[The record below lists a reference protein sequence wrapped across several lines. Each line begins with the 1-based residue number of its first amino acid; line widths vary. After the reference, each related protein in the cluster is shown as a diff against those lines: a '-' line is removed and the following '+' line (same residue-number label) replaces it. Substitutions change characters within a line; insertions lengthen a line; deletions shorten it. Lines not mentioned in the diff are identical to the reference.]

1 MSVSIVARRYAQAL
15 LELGAEQGELDKL
28 VEDLGTIATAW
39 EMSHELR
46 NALEN
51 PLVSHAAKKAV
62 MSELTEQ
69 IGASATTRHAL
80 LLLVDR
86 RRTKTL
92 PYIARALRELA
103 DARKGILRAEVTTAA
118 PLGDA
123 YYARLQAQLEK
134 MTGKRVVVDRVT
146 DPSLIAGVVTRI
158 GDRILDGSL
167 RTRLQSLRDA
177 LTPNGYSH

>member
-15 LELGAEQGELDKL
+15 LELGVEQGNLDKL
-28 VEDLGTIATAW
+28 VDELSTIAGAW
-39 EMSHELR
+39 ETSPELR

-62 MSELTEQ
+62 MTELSEQ
-69 IGASATTRHAL
+69 IGSAPTTRNVL

-92 PYIARALRELA
+92 PYLARTLRELA
-103 DARKGILRAEVTTAA
+103 DARKGVLRAEVTTAA
-118 PLGDA
+118 PLGES
-123 YYARLQAQLEK
+123 YYTRLQAQLEK

-167 RTRLQSLRDA
+167 RTRLQSLKDA
-177 LTPNGYSH
+177 LMPNV